1 MNWRWVESDLLC
13 ECISNMILKTDHVE
27 TVFSSSTVLQFNFK
41 RRSRSSILSLQ
52 SRHSSVVSKN
62 EDSYFMLTASDVVMI
77 SDLNSSMSAMWSLM
91 IRFHQSSRV
100 ITSISSD
107 MITSFTSLNS
117 SRTSYVHFLMSSHSL
132 ISIASTF
139 SKLAEYDK
147 QRLVLSLDVIMN
159 NEKILLQ
166 YSLETEMNDTA
177 SVCKKAIIVTVIES
191 VWSKV

>member
-27 TVFSSSTVLQFNFK
+27 TVFSSSTVSQFNFK

-91 IRFHQSSRV
+91 IKFHQSSRV

-139 SKLAEYDK
+139 LKLAEYDK
-147 QRLVLSLDVIMN
+147 QRLVLSLDVILN

>member
-27 TVFSSSTVLQFNFK
+27 TVFSSSTVSQFNFK
-41 RRSRSSILSLQ
+41 RRSRSSILLLQ

>member
-1 MNWRWVESDLLC
+1 
-13 ECISNMILKTDHVE
+13 
-27 TVFSSSTVLQFNFK
+27 
-41 RRSRSSILSLQ
+41 
-52 SRHSSVVSKN
+52 
-62 EDSYFMLTASDVVMI
+62 
-77 SDLNSSMSAMWSLM
+77 M

-166 YSLETEMNDTA
+166 YSLETEMNNTA

-191 VWSKV
+191 V